1 MTDANLNT
9 TPLHALHIELGARMV
24 PFAGFDMP
32 VQYPL
37 GVKQEHL
44 HTREK
49 AGLFDVSHMG
59 QFTLKGDGAA
69 EFLETIL
76 PIDVI
81 DLPAA
86 RQRYALL
93 LNEQGGI
100 IDDLMVTNAGDHIY
114 LVVNAACKEGD
125 EAHIRSHLPE
135 SLTLTEMGNHAL
147 LALQGP
153 TAVEVLASIN
163 PVVRDMKFMDNQV
176 INLLGHDCRVSR
188 SGYTGEDG
196 YEISVPGEG
205 AVELSKAL
213 LAHEDCEAIGLGAR
227 DSLRLES
234 GLCLYGHDMD
244 TSKNPVSAS
253 LIWAVSKCRRADG
266 KRAGG
271 FLGAEAVLAAI
282 ADKTVKQKR
291 VGLVGESRAPVREG
305 SEIYNA
311 ADELVGIVT
320 SGTFGPTAG
329 KSISMAYVNVGDHE
343 IGTALFAEVRGR
355 KIPMTVSK
363 MPFIEQ
369 RYVR

>member
-1 MTDANLNT
+1 MLYTFNW
-9 TPLHALHIELGARMV
+9 ALKWV
-24 PFAGFDMP
+24 PFAGYDMP

-59 QFTLKGDGAA
+59 QFTLRGDGAA
-69 EFLETIL
+69 EFLETLL

-81 DLPAA
+81 DLPAS
-86 RQRYALL
+86 RQRYGLL

-100 IDDLMVTNAGDHIY
+100 LDDLMVTNAGDYIY
-114 LVVNAACKEGD
+114 LVVNAACKQAD

-135 SLTLTEMGNHAL
+135 HLVLSEMKDHAL

-153 TAVEVLASIN
+153 TAVDVLATLN
-163 PVVRDMKFMDNQV
+163 PAVRDMTFMDNQV
-176 INLLGHDCRVSR
+176 VNLLGHDCRVSR

-196 YEISVPGEG
+196 YEISVPADG
-205 AVELSKAL
+205 ATALAEAL
-213 LAHEDCEAIGLGAR
+213 LNHDDCEAIGLGAR

-244 TSKNPVSAS
+244 TTKNPVSAS
-253 LIWAVSKCRRADG
+253 LIWAVSKCRRAEG
-266 KRAGG
+266 AREGG
-271 FLGAEAVLAAI
+271 FLGSEAVLNAI
-282 ADKTVKQKR
+282 ADKTVAQKR

-305 SEIYNA
+305 SQMYNA
-311 ADELVGIVT
+311 ADELVGVVT

-329 KSISMAYVNVGDHE
+329 KSISMAYINVGDHE
-343 IGTALFAEVRGR
+343 VGTALFAEVRGK